1 MLVLLNQLSL
11 HELWIVMVVNW
22 NLVII
27 KMNHFYMDDEDF
39 HRILKVYLM
48 EDVLMV

>member
-1 MLVLLNQLSL
+1 
-11 HELWIVMVVNW
+11 MVVNW